1 MSKNLLFGLIVI
13 SLLFLTLIQTG
24 QCEVQSSITNGWQV
38 EDKGGYY
45 SDTDNIL
52 RLWSNG
58 GSDCPSVSLY
68 KQIKPTTDFTFSVQV
83 NAQTP
88 ESCGVFIKSSLPIAG
103 NFAGFNFEYG
113 HYGEGLFL
121 LARNSTNYAGNQ
133 ETLGASSSWIAS
145 QVAYGDPNVWYTMQL
160 NVSSSPFR
168 ITTSVFDEN
177 GSSIGSLS
185 TSDIYNFTFEDINY
199 IGLSVWGYSP
209 ADYSFRNIE
218 DPFDNPA
225 SISIET
231 ETSSTTAGSA
241 VNVLGTLTD
250 SKSVP
255 LQNKTV
261 FLSCTFQGAD
271 SWIPISSGFTDEQGK
286 YNIQWINS
294 ASGTFTLKAEW
305 KGDSA
310 FNGVSNTTSLSF
322 LPIQNQQVFFFESNS
337 TVYALAFNN
346 ETSTL
351 SFNVTGPTG
360 TTGYVKASIPK
371 SLLTNGENL
380 QAYLDGNQLNYSVA
394 TLGDSWVFTFNYS
407 HSTHQI
413 SLHLELNRS
422 PIQPVGNEVILIAF
436 VALFGT
442 VLAIE
447 TKYWLGRKEKEPE
460 RQ

>member
-1 MSKNLLFGLIVI
+1 
-13 SLLFLTLIQTG
+13 
-24 QCEVQSSITNGWQV
+24 
-38 EDKGGYY
+38 
-45 SDTDNIL
+45 
-52 RLWSNG
+52 
-58 GSDCPSVSLY
+58 
-68 KQIKPTTDFTFSVQV
+68 
-83 NAQTP
+83 
-88 ESCGVFIKSSLPIAG
+88 VFPCK
-103 NFAGFNFEYG
+103 
-113 HYGEGLFL
+113 
-121 LARNSTNYAGNQ
+121 
-133 ETLGASSSWIAS
+133 
-145 QVAYGDPNVWYTMQL
+145 
-160 NVSSSPFR
+160 
-168 ITTSVFDEN
+168 
-177 GSSIGSLS
+177 
-185 TSDIYNFTFEDINY
+185 
-199 IGLSVWGYSP
+199 
-209 ADYSFRNIE
+209 
-218 DPFDNPA
+218 
-225 SISIET
+225 
-231 ETSSTTAGSA
+231 
-241 VNVLGTLTD
+241 
-250 SKSVP
+250 
-255 LQNKTV
+255 NKTV
-261 FLSCTFQGAD
+261 VLSYTFQGAD

-413 SLHLELNRS
+413 SLHLELNGS
-422 PIQPVGNEVILIAF
+422 PIEPVGNEVILIAF

>member
-1 MSKNLLFGLIVI
+1 MSKNVLFGLMVI
-13 SLLFLTLIQTG
+13 SFLFLALIQTS
-24 QCEVQSSITNGWQV
+24 QCEVQSSISSGWQV

-45 SDTDNIL
+45 SDNNNTL

-58 GSDCPSVSLY
+58 GDDCPSISLY
-68 KQIKPTTDFTFSVQV
+68 KQIKPNTDFTFSVQV
-83 NAQTP
+83 NAQTA

-121 LARNSTNYAGNQ
+121 LARNSTNYTASQ
-133 ETLGASSSWIAS
+133 EVMGVSSSWIAS
-145 QVAYGDPNVWYTMQL
+145 QVAYGNPNVWYTMQL

-225 SISIET
+225 SISMAT
-231 ETSSTTAGSA
+231 ESSSTTAGSA
-241 VNVLGTLTD
+241 VNVFGTLLD
-250 SKSVP
+250 SKGVP
-255 LQNKTV
+255 LQNKTII
-261 FLSCTFQGAD
+261 LSYTFQGAD

-294 ASGTFTLKAEW
+294 ASGTFTLKTEW
-305 KGDSA
+305 NGDSF
-310 FNGVSNTTSLSF
+310 FNEVSNTTSLSF
-322 LPIQNQQVFFFESNS
+322 LPIQNQQAFFFESNS

-380 QAYLDGNQLNYSVA
+380 QAYLDGNQLNYSVSA
-394 TLGDSWVFTFNYS
+394 FGDSWVFIFNYS

-413 SLHLELNRS
+413 SLHLETNASLT
-422 PIQPVGNEVILIAF
+422 QPLGNEVILIAI
-436 VALFGT
+436 VALLGT

-447 TKYWLGRKEKEPE
+447 TKSWLGRKEKEPTS
-460 RQ
+460 Q